1 MHNFLKNVASRIR
14 GLYAIARTF
23 KYELSSRKL
32 VSAYLA
38 NNQTKKLHI
47 GCGDNILPEW
57 LNTDYYPK
65 NRNIPHLDATK
76 QYPFEDGTFD
86 YIFSEH
92 VIEHFAFAEGLSM
105 LEQCNRVLISGGKI
119 RLSTPNL
126 RFLVDLYSE
135 KKSALQEK
143 YIQWAS
149 DQFVKNGIHSDTMV
163 INNYF
168 RRWGHTFIY
177 DEKTLRF
184 ALEAAGFVDVYS
196 CRINESADIALKNL
210 ENTERL
216 PAGFLQLET
225 FTLEAR
231 KP

>member
-1 MHNFLKNVASRIR
+1 MTYRIR
-14 GLYAIARTF
+14 WLYARARSF
-23 KYELSSRKL
+23 KYELNARKPI
-32 VSAYLA
+32 SAYLA
-38 NNQTKKLHI
+38 NKKTKKLHI
-47 GCGDNILPEW
+47 GCGENVLPEW

-65 NRNIPHLDATK
+65 NRSIAHLDATK
-76 QYPFEDGTFD
+76 QYPFLDGTFD
-86 YIFSEH
+86 YVFSEH
-92 VIEHFAFAEGLSM
+92 VIEHITFADGLSM
-105 LEQCNRVLISGGKI
+105 LEQCNRVLKSGGKI

-135 KKSALQEK
+135 KKSELQER

-149 DQFVKNGIHSDTMV
+149 DQFIKNGIYSDTMV
-163 INNYF
+163 INNFF
-168 RRWGHTFIY
+168 RRWGHAFIY

-184 ALEAAGFVDVYS
+184 ALEASGFVDVHS
-196 CRINESADIALKNL
+196 CRINESVDIALRNL
-210 ENTERL
+210 ENKERL